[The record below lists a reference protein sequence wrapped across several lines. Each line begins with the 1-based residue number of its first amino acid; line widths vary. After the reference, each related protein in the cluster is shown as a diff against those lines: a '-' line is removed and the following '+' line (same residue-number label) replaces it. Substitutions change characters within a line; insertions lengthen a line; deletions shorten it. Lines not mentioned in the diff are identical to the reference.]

1 MIKLADLL
9 LQYKQPFEQA
19 YAHRLLPSQRQAIN
33 AILACRT
40 PDAGEMIVQ
49 CPDCGR
55 FEWRPKSCG
64 NRNCPGCQNHET
76 SVWLNRQQN
85 KLLPVP
91 YFLVTFTVPASLR
104 KLAWRHQRVFF
115 SCLFDASAYALRAL
129 AGNEKFLGGTPGM
142 TGVLH
147 TNSRQL
153 DFHPHIHYIVP
164 AGAIDPEKRL
174 WKRSKDH
181 KYLFPQ
187 HALSSVF
194 RAKLVMLLRSHDLVV
209 SEAAFSKD
217 WIIDCEYAGSGAP
230 ALKYLA
236 RYLYRGVIAEK
247 RIISNKN
254 GLVTFVWRESKTKK
268 LQRKTMPGAQFLW
281 QVLQH
286 TLPGGFRRVRD
297 YGFLH
302 GNSRRLLT
310 LIQLL
315 LRARPA
321 QVKLPERPA
330 FKCPDCGSA
339 MAMKGFRSPG
349 GSRSPPA
356 ASLHL
361 HN

>member
-1 MIKLADLL
+1 VLD
-9 LQYKQPFEQA
+9 EV
-19 YAHRLLPSQRQAIN
+19 STAI
-33 AILACRT
+33 ARDRVAR
-40 PDAGEMIVQ
+40 
-49 CPDCGR
+49 
-55 FEWRPKSCG
+55 
-64 NRNCPGCQNHET
+64 
-76 SVWLNRQQN
+76 N

-104 KLAWRHQRVFF
+104 MLAWHHQRVFF
-115 SCLFDASAYALRAL
+115 SCLFDASADTLRAL
-129 AGNEKFLGGTPGM
+129 AGSEKFLGGTPGM

-147 TNSRQL
+147 TNNRKL

-164 AGAIDPEKRL
+164 AGAIEPEKRL
-174 WKRSKDH
+174 WRRSKG
-181 KYLFPQ
+181 KFLFPQ
-187 HALSSVF
+187 RALTKIF
-194 RAKLVMLLRSHDLVV
+194 RARLVALLRSHDLRLPEVFARGDWVV
-209 SEAAFSKD
+209 H
-217 WIIDCEYAGSGAP
+217 CQYAGSGAP

-254 GLVTFVWRESKTKK
+254 GLVTFLWRESKTKK
-268 LQRKTMPGAQFLW
+268 WQRKTMPGAQFLW

-315 LRARPA
+315 LHARPA
-321 QVKLPERPA
+321 QPELPKRPV

-339 MAMKGFRSPG
+339 MSIKGFRCPG
-349 GSRSPPA
+349 SSRAPPA
-356 ASLHL
+356 APLPL